1 MQVLPELLRVL
12 NFEFLKTQVIIE
24 SKKKQNEPI
33 GQDVVTCV
41 QLGSDILRKWL
52 EENQIQKDLDSH

>member
-24 SKKKQNEPI
+24 TKSEQNQSIES
-33 GQDVVTCV
+33 DVASCV
-41 QLGSDILRKWL
+41 
-52 EENQIQKDLDSH
+52 